1 MCRILPLVECGVNN
15 APSEDE
21 PPRASLIREIYA
33 FLDCYVSFTTTSISS
48 KLSVPLLVWWMM
60 ESKLIVLFYFHSPLR
75 TSSVK
80 LSLLRTVCAERLML

>member
-48 KLSVPLLVWWMM
+48 KLSVPLFSLVDDG
-60 ESKLIVLFYFHSPLR
+60 KQINCFILFS
-75 TSSVK
+75 
-80 LSLLRTVCAERLML
+80 LSFENFLCETFVVENSMC